1 MTNNLRQTSYS
12 LLYVCVLSLFHSL
25 IGSRLLPL
33 PGRCK
38 PNFQPTL
45 LKTENFRGRFRQPL
59 VDLRLEHLHHPLFE
73 GVLVFFFFPSTS
85 SRGKSPKCDPYK
97 ETFNIP
103 ICLCPV
109 SSLSGN
115 GCQTYPLIKPLT
127 WAHPWF
133 FFSPHPSHLSLAL
146 FLRFDQF
153 SLWNLTDFHPLLTSL
168 MVTCL
173 LQAIITSHLYTVIT
187 SQTH

>member
-127 WAHPWF
+127 WAHP
-133 FFSPHPSHLSLAL
+133 
-146 FLRFDQF
+146 
-153 SLWNLTDFHPLLTSL
+153 
-168 MVTCL
+168 
-173 LQAIITSHLYTVIT
+173 
-187 SQTH
+187 